1 MNLPKFSVE
10 RPVTIIMIVFG
21 IMVFGA
27 VSLLLLPQELFPQIV
42 YPQLTVV
49 TPYANAA
56 PEEIETLITRP
67 IEEAVGTV
75 AGVKRI
81 HSISKEG
88 LSLVIAEFGWSQNIN
103 FAALG
108 MREKID
114 LIKERLPRD
123 AEEPIVLPYN
133 PFDRP
138 ILILSIT
145 SSALRPPISLRDMAR
160 RMIKDEIEKVE
171 GVASATIS
179 GGLERE
185 IQVEVNQDKL
195 LARKIPLLDASKAV
209 ASANLNYPA
218 GTIKESFYEYLIRT
232 LGEFE
237 RVRDIGDVSVGSGMT
252 DEELYQGQTE
262 RGSLQKGL
270 ISKDNRLIYLK
281 DIATVIDG
289 IKERTSYSRYDANEN
304 VSITIQKQALG
315 NTMRIISRVK
325 KKISDLK
332 YDLPKDLK
340 IAIVYDQSE
349 FIKSSI
355 TGVWDA
361 AWQGGVLVFIV
372 LYFFLRNVWSAFIV
386 TLTIPISVMATF
398 ALMYFAGISVNM
410 MSLGGLAFGVGS
422 LVDCAIVV
430 VENTFRHM
438 QVGKNKKE
446 AAIVGANEVFIAV
459 TGSVLTTVVVF
470 LPLIFVIGIIGQ
482 VSKDF
487 ALTVTFSLLASLVA
501 SLTIV
506 PLLASRGIN
515 VGGKVVLENEDDLS
529 SFDKAKAS
537 SFMRRMY
544 ERLLDKFIN
553 AKSRYLGI
561 TLLIFAVSCSLFI
574 LMDKELM
581 PKVDQGQF
589 VIKINMPAGTRLVV
603 TDKVSAKAEKI
614 ITAIPEVDSINV
626 TIGSTQE
633 STTKHVLERLS
644 SNEAE
649 IVINLK
655 KKRKRKSSDIA
666 QDIKNRL
673 SDINLEGAR
682 IEYILQENVL
692 TAGLQTQ
699 APVTI
704 EIKGNDLAELE
715 RLIEDAQDK
724 LKDIKGVYGIKN
736 NLAEPSPETKI
747 FIDKDKASMYGLS
760 VSDIAQTAIIG
771 LKGSVA
777 TRFKEK
783 GQEYDIRVRLRE
795 KDRNSFDKLGKIQI
809 QSPLGMSVPL
819 ESVATFSKG
828 KGPSEIKR
836 VNQERVVSVYANIY
850 NRPSKD
856 VYADVNEMI
865 NRLKVP
871 KNYVVKLTGET
882 EEMRASFDSLR
893 NAIIAAFIL
902 VYMVMAALFESL
914 WQPFIIMFTIPLS
927 LIGVAW
933 ALFITRTSVSAYV
946 LMGVGILGGIVVNNA
961 IVLIDCVNLFI
972 SRGMATKDAVVLA
985 SKIRIRPILMTA
997 LTAILGLLP
1006 MAFLG
1011 GEGAELRAPMAIT
1024 VMGGLLVATYLT
1036 IVVIP
1041 TLYLGY
1047 TEILDK
1053 IFPKRKGAKSTPA
1066 ALPKATAAEPQS
1078 PQAPPQE
1085 QAQTQEQPQPEA
1097 PEQIRD
1103 APVLQ
1108 APAGY
1113 SPKELPKH
1121 KADKKKRK
1129 TKKG

>member
-10 RPVTIIMIVFG
+10 RPVTIVMIVFG

-145 SSALRPPISLRDMAR
+145 SSALRSPISLRDMAR

-262 RGSLQKGL
+262 RGGLPKGL
-270 ISKDNRLIYLK
+270 ISKDSRLIYLK
-281 DIATVIDG
+281 DIAAVIDG

-315 NTMRIISRVK
+315 NTMKIINRVK

-398 ALMYFAGISVNM
+398 ALMYFAGVSVNM

-438 QVGKNKKE
+438 QIGKDKKE
-446 AAIVGANEVFIAV
+446 AAIVGANEVFISV

-470 LPLIFVIGIIGQ
+470 LPLIFVIGIVGQ

-544 ERLLDKFIN
+544 EGLLDKFIN
-553 AKSRYLGI
+553 AKSMYLGI
-561 TLLIFAVSCSLFI
+561 TLLIFAASCSLFI

-589 VIKINMPAGTRLVV
+589 VIKIDMPAGTRLVV

-614 ITAIPEVDSINV
+614 ITAIPEVDNINV

-633 STTKHVLERLS
+633 STTKHVSERLS
-644 SNEAE
+644 SNQAE

-655 KKRKRKSSDIA
+655 KKRTRKSSDIA
-666 QDIKNRL
+666 QDIKNRF
-673 SDINLEGAR
+673 SGINLEGAR

-715 RLIEDAQDK
+715 RLIEDVQDK

-819 ESVATFSKG
+819 ESVATFGKG

-972 SRGMATKDAVVLA
+972 SRGMSTKDAVVLA

-1053 IFPKRKGAKSTPA
+1053 IFPKRKGAKLIPA
-1066 ALPKATAAEPQS
+1066 PPPKATAAEPRS

-1085 QAQTQEQPQPEA
+1085 EAQTQEQPQ
-1097 PEQIRD
+1097 Q
-1103 APVLQ
+1103 
-1108 APAGY
+1108 
-1113 SPKELPKH
+1113 H
-1121 KADKKKRK
+1121 KADKKNVRQRK
-1129 TKKG
+1129 ANDT